1 MSPYY
6 TSSVSLSD
14 HLFPF
19 CYLPRRRRLVAR
31 QGPCIYPGAKTGT
44 VAEFEME
51 AAAMRKASSQAS
63 LADPDDFD
71 LTRLLNHKPRI
82 NVERQRSFDDRSLGE
97 LAGAGTA
104 SRGGWTYGYGGG
116 MVDSYESMY
125 SPGSGLR
132 SYCGTPASSTR
143 LSFEP
148 HPLIGEA
155 WDALRRSI
163 VSFRGQPIGTI
174 AAVDHSAADDVL
186 NYDQV
191 VWCNTTTACCLPCS
205 DTLSC
210 SVSCVLVALLLGWL
224 DSVSTPIYVDRSRF
238 FLESKGI
245 IC

>member
-1 MSPYY
+1 VY
-6 TSSVSLSD
+6 VSG
-14 HLFPF
+14 
-19 CYLPRRRRLVAR
+19 REE
-31 QGPCIYPGAKTGT
+31 TGT
-44 VAEFEME
+44 VAALEMME

-97 LAGAGTA
+97 LSLAGAGAGTG
-104 SRGGWTYGYGGG
+104 SRGGWGYYGVG
-116 MVDSYESMY
+116 VESYESMY
-125 SPGSGLR
+125 SPGGGLR

-163 VSFRGQPIGTI
+163 VSFRDQPIGTI
-174 AAVDHSAADDVL
+174 AAVDHSAAAEVL

-191 VWCNTTTACCLPCS
+191 VWYNTTTACCCLAQ
-205 DTLSC
+205 THFL
-210 SVSCVLVALLLGWL
+210 ALC
-224 DSVSTPIYVDRSRF
+224 R
-238 FLESKGI
+238 ES
-245 IC
+245 

>member
-1 MSPYY
+1 
-6 TSSVSLSD
+6 V
-14 HLFPF
+14 
-19 CYLPRRRRLVAR
+19 
-31 QGPCIYPGAKTGT
+31 YPGAKTGT
-44 VAEFEME
+44 VAAFEME

-82 NVERQRSFDDRSLGE
+82 NVERQRSFDDRSLSE
-97 LAGAGTA
+97 LSLAGAGAGAGTA
-104 SRGGWTYGYGGG
+104 SRGGWGYYGGG
-116 MVDSYESMY
+116 IMESYESMY
-125 SPGSGLR
+125 SPGGGLR

-174 AAVDHSAADDVL
+174 AAVDHSAADEVL

-191 VWCNTTTACCLPCS
+191 VWYSTTTACCCLAQ
-205 DTLSC
+205 THFL
-210 SVSCVLVALLLGWL
+210 ALCRA
-224 DSVSTPIYVDRSRF
+224 S
-238 FLESKGI
+238 
-245 IC
+245 